1 MRCAR
6 SCLTASPPTTLSAGP
21 CLSPGSKSNL
31 IPGSGTAVTNANS
44 DVHHRILSQ
53 CFTSGKE
60 TVDLNEP
67 EHASKTTS
75 ILGMFHSTTKLI
87 KLASHQKKLL
97 DDFEGHSDE
106 RATVTDSTGR
116 QVGPVIVPGSKVLQ
130 DDGLGPD
137 GEPLTMVKMKGMDV
151 HDKLN
156 AFRNHKGS
164 LMKSMGQ
171 YDMRRLIAQE
181 AVENGGIKAVLSA
194 EEAEIVHITMQG
206 NSEMYSKDNQ
216 IKRSALKRSKKMREL
231 ASHAW
236 KLAAG
241 GKDHMNKAE
250 FTVMITKFHILM
262 VPPGGGDVDM
272 LSLVE
277 EEWAHDAFG
286 KDFMDFEDFF
296 TSLWQLV
303 DTWTETVHE
312 EEYVRMLQKVIIG
325 TMHLQNSNLSW
336 KEDKNIKCVCNHPT
350 SPYYHPHTTI
360 ARHHRFIHHPL
371 THPFTAH
378 HSPTP
383 PKV

>member
-1 MRCAR
+1 
-6 SCLTASPPTTLSAGP
+6 
-21 CLSPGSKSNL
+21 
-31 IPGSGTAVTNANS
+31 
-44 DVHHRILSQ
+44 
-53 CFTSGKE
+53 
-60 TVDLNEP
+60 
-67 EHASKTTS
+67 
-75 ILGMFHSTTKLI
+75 
-87 KLASHQKKLL
+87 
-97 DDFEGHSDE
+97 
-106 RATVTDSTGR
+106 
-116 QVGPVIVPGSKVLQ
+116 
-130 DDGLGPD
+130 
-137 GEPLTMVKMKGMDV
+137 
-151 HDKLN
+151 
-156 AFRNHKGS
+156 
-164 LMKSMGQ
+164 
-171 YDMRRLIAQE
+171 
-181 AVENGGIKAVLSA
+181 
-194 EEAEIVHITMQG
+194 MQG